1 VKAVNLIP
9 KDARRGRGPAPGIS
23 VSPAYVVLGLMAVA
37 LVFVVVYVL
46 TSNTISNRK
55 AQLATVQAQLTTQ
68 QAEAARL
75 AKYVQF
81 ESLAQTR
88 VQTVR
93 DIAAA
98 RFNWYQALTDL
109 SKVVPANTSLATL
122 TGTVAPGASAGG
134 TAGGSAS
141 SLRGDLA
148 VPAFELTG
156 CTKSQDDV
164 ARLMSRLRV
173 MHGVTRVTLGNSQKP
188 GTNGAGSAVS
198 ASGQGGC
205 GPNAP
210 TFDLIVF
217 FQPLPGAGPTGVT
230 SVTSQTGAVA
240 SPQPGTATT
249 PQTTTAAPAAP
260 TASGT
265 STATP
270 ASATAPASP
279 ATPASTAT
287 PAATAAS
294 ASSGGSK

>member
-23 VSPAYVVLGLMAVA
+23 VSPAYVLLGLMAVA

-46 TSNTISNRK
+46 TSNTISDRK
-55 AQLATVQAQLTTQ
+55 AQLATVQAQLTAQ

-88 VQTVR
+88 VTTVR

-134 TAGGSAS
+134 TAGGSAN
-141 SLRGDLA
+141 SLRGDLP

-156 CTKSQDDV
+156 CTKTQDDV

-205 GPNAP
+205 GAKAP
-210 TFDLIVF
+210 TFDLVVF

-230 SVTSQTGAVA
+230 SVTSAAGTVA
-240 SPQPGTATT
+240 SPQAGTATT

-260 TASGT
+260 TTTSTAAPA

-270 ASATAPASP
+270 ASAT
-279 ATPASTAT
+279 TPSSTAT
-287 PAATAAS
+287 PAATATTA
-294 ASSGGSK
+294 ASGGSK